1 MDRFKHPVGSTYD
14 RAVLIATDL
23 DGTLVP
29 QDQVAPSAYT
39 AEILR
44 RVDEAGIPLVFVT
57 ARPLRWMDG
66 FWPHVGSHGLG
77 IVSNGAVVYD
87 VHARAALT
95 VNGLDP
101 SAGLEVVDAIT
112 AAVPGA
118 TFAIEC
124 LDGIRL
130 GTDFV
135 ERYPVPEGTTRGPLA
150 EIWDVPALKL
160 LVRHEAMDH
169 TEFCDRTIAAVG
181 GAATATWTGPG
192 LVEISASGVTKASAL
207 VGVCSDLGVSPADVI
222 AFGDMPNDIPM
233 LTWAGTS
240 YAMAEAHESV
250 IAVANHLAPPCA
262 DDGVAQVLASLI
274 ER

>member
-1 MDRFKHPVGSTYD
+1 
-14 RAVLIATDL
+14 VLIATDL
-23 DGTLVP
+23 DGTLVL

-39 AEILR
+39 AEMLR

-66 FWPHVGSHGLG
+66 FWPHVGRHGLA
-77 IVSNGAVVYD
+77 IVSNGALVYD
-87 VHARAALT
+87 VHEDTALA
-95 VNGLDP
+95 VNGIDP
-101 SAGLEVVDAIT
+101 SAGLDVVAAIT
-112 AAVPGA
+112 EAVPGT

-130 GTDFV
+130 GTGFI
-135 ERYPVPEGTTRGPLA
+135 ERYPVPQETARGMLD

-160 LVRHEAMDH
+160 LVRNEAMDP

-207 VGVCSDLGVSPADVI
+207 VGVCSDLGVSPADVV

-233 LTWAGTS
+233 LSWAGTS

-250 IAVANHLAPPCA
+250 LAVADHLAPRCA

-274 ER
+274 